1 MKFSLLKGARR
12 EKLEYIKSVFR
23 LRKLLSKQYF
33 DIIHCHHVFSALC
46 LLLSG
51 QVKKNNS
58 IVSYQSDLHNEK
70 GKFIYRLIKKYF
82 KIIILK
88 NGSSP
93 SMDRQVHFQS
103 NGVNVDFF
111 KPMNQDYCFKR
122 INLQP
127 NKKYILFVSSSL
139 DRKVKRYDRFQQIM
153 QILKEKYYLKD
164 IEELKLINTER
175 SLVPYYFNAANVHL
189 LTSDFEGS
197 PNSVKEA
204 MACNIPV
211 VSTNV
216 GNVNELLQH
225 VNGSYVSE
233 TTNPEELAELVYKT
247 LTENTANNGREQLI
261 KQELDMESV
270 AKKIINIYHKIVD

>member
-1 MKFSLLKGARR
+1 MKVLHITNNYPTEKFPIFGIFVKEQIDSLTELGVENEVFFIKGR
-12 EKLEYIKSVFR
+12 EKGKLEYIKSVFR

-139 DRKVKRYDRFQQIM
+139 DRKVKRYDRFPTKLGEYFACKKPVVVTTVGDIPLYFTNKKDV
-153 QILKEKYYLKD
+153 ILVEPDNIHSVAEGFKLLIRSEDLHTVLSENSYIWMDRNLNFRNETLKN
-164 IEELKLINTER
+164 KLINFI
-175 SLVPYYFNAANVHL
+175 SF
-189 LTSDFEGS
+189 
-197 PNSVKEA
+197 
-204 MACNIPV
+204 
-211 VSTNV
+211 
-216 GNVNELLQH
+216 
-225 VNGSYVSE
+225 
-233 TTNPEELAELVYKT
+233 
-247 LTENTANNGREQLI
+247 
-261 KQELDMESV
+261 
-270 AKKIINIYHKIVD
+270 